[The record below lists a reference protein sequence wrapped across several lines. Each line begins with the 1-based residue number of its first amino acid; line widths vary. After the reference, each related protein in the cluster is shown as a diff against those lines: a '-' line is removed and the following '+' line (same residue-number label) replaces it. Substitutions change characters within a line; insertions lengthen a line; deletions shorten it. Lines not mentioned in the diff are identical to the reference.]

1 MGIRGII
8 LNNRITT
15 VLRKKIGTVCT
26 ELKRTKK
33 KSGGFGIKRL
43 TDKWRYQTYS
53 VKLFY
58 QELDNYFIEKENQD
72 LRGKTSARRIFE
84 E

>member
-1 MGIRGII
+1 MGIGGII

-15 VLRKKIGTVCT
+15 VLRKKIGTVCA
-26 ELKRTKK
+26 ELKRAKK